1 MPPELQG
8 GDDAFLE
15 VKSKTKLRAQT
26 MAEAVSGKRLGRRN
40 ANNFPGLP
48 SLNTLKKGAMAV
60 AKGAIN
66 IAKKNSADQI
76 EGAHTLKPVARQM
89 FSCTAIG

>member
-15 VKSKTKLRAQT
+15 VKSKTKLRA
-26 MAEAVSGKRLGRRN
+26 VSGKRLGRGL
-40 ANNFPGLP
+40 PGL
-48 SLNTLKKGAMAV
+48 SMDNLKKGAMAV
-60 AKGAIN
+60 GKGAVN
-66 IAKKNSADQI
+66 LAKKNSIDQI